1 MALTINCCL
10 KPSPSPSRFPQVPLK
25 DQSEWRKRCVATMAW
40 VFISSTAGITDGHDF
55 AATAKEIT
63 PIVGS
68 GTGTRMVRWSDK
80 RSCPPWRQNLLE
92 NIVPENLP
100 RPSNSRR
107 PNSVTTRRTGGDR
120 DAAVIGGN
128 LIVFDKGCF
137 SL

>member
-10 KPSPSPSRFPQVPLK
+10 KPSPSPPISTRSTPLK
-25 DQSEWRKRCVATMAW
+25 DQSDWRKRCIATMAC
-40 VFISSTAGITDGHDF
+40 VIISSTAGITDGQDI
-55 AATAKEIT
+55 ATAMEIT

-68 GTGTRMVRWSDK
+68 GTRMVRWSDK
-80 RSCPPWRQNLLE
+80 RSCPPWHQNLLE

-120 DAAVIGGN
+120 DSAVIGGK
-128 LIVFDKGCF
+128 LIGFGKGCF